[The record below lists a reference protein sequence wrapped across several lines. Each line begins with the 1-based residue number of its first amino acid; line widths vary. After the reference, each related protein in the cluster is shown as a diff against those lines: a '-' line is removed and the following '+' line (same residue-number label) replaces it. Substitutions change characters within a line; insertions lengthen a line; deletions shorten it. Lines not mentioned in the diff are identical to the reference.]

1 MSSFNDY
8 LLFITYYFFIETLNS
23 QLSILNSQLLK
34 HRFHSMSS
42 SSLLQSEHVD
52 AVAEL

>member
-8 LLFITYYFFIETLNS
+8 LLFITYYFFIET
-23 QLSILNSQLLK
+23 LNSQLLK

>member
-1 MSSFNDY
+1 MLFLLITYY
-8 LLFITYYFFIETLNS
+8 LLFITFFIETLNS
-23 QLSILNSQLLK
+23 QLLK
-34 HRFHSMSS
+34 HRFYSMRS